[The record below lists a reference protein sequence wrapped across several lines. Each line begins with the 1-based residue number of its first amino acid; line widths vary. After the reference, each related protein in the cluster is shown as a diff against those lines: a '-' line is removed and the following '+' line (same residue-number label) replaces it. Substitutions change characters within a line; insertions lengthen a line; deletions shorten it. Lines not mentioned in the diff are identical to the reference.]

1 MSQLTSRDNPLKHV
15 HLIESSRAM
24 RSVQELK
31 LQSSVQKVGCA
42 VSWHDTL
49 EELQPSPDMFTM
61 LIAHEFFDA
70 LPIHIIQV
78 CPLRCQLLLGL
89 ILKRLKEKR
98 NRMARGHGWVS

>member
-1 MSQLTSRDNPLKHV
+1 MSQLTSRESPLKHL

-24 RSVQELK
+24 RSLQEQK
-31 LQSSVQKVGCA
+31 LQSSVQKLGCA

-78 CPLRCQLLLGL
+78 CTLRYQLLLGL
-89 ILKRLKEKR
+89 ILKRSKEKR
-98 NRMARGHGWVS
+98 NRMA